1 MTNDEMIM
9 AFHRHPD
16 DQVARFKRMLCALSI
31 VRNNEPVGLE
41 TREITRLARE
51 AYGHDVEPFELERD
65 VWTLGHIGL
74 IDIHEDDDKW
84 HVERDCDFWPFAKGG
99 AA

>member
-1 MTNDEMIM
+1 MTNDEIID
-9 AFHRHPD
+9 AYSRHPV
-16 DQVARFKRMLCALSI
+16 DQIERFKRMLCILSI
-31 VRNNEPVGLE
+31 VRNHDGLHTE
-41 TREITRLARE
+41 QITRLARE